1 MLRDLFQKTLRVRI
15 HVHAKGVHR
24 VISDH
29 ALRERL
35 ADLLGLD
42 SLLPCGPRSK
52 MSASAARRKNIDAC
66 AAHFDAH
73 GTLPRRQPGEKD
85 KSGWTPEQKEEHRLA
100 WFCKNARRDIPKG
113 LWTDADLQYLKEKL
127 AAFWRL
133 YGARAEEAAFEAQN
147 LGAEQEGDDSDAPTD
162 VPCTDTKDAVCGK
175 MPMSSLSHDVM
186 AEVANCAYEF
196 TERCLANGWKVND
209 ALFVDLWS
217 NPDVSCAMNDDARI
231 RGLKGR
237 SLAKQKADVRA
248 FIRWDVLAN
257 SPHMEVSDFADGFF
271 SERVKGVHRSL
282 RPDLHWKCYRELR
295 DMEVYDLCR
304 VATARVCGGLGCCL
318 GQACGAG
325 ACESAP
331 RRLVASQWLR
341 RYFPIQA
348 RAFAESQMSRHANSH
363 DDDCR
368 DDMDVGRGGGLPWQD
383 FFRQLE
389 EDARVEGV
397 MEKRRVCCRDVFVRI
412 QLRPDGHPQPFR
424 PLVLPVF
431 DSQGR
436 RDCVPEDVRR
446 KRHASLAGH
455 SVHGS
460 EIVSL
465 PSDFLCFDCSSE
477 FRRAPEQE
485 VEAHVSSWRQKLH
498 MRSSVGLQH
507 VLAERVALRIRDELL
522 ELARVDDPKE
532 KSNSREAFWKKLSN
546 HRADLGHD
554 RCGAAL
560 EKGAKQS
567 LDPSQYWKE
576 PMPDYCSTTRRVFG
590 LLWRN
595 DKLHCAA
602 VQRLDAGAARWSDYT
617 GRPGLVEEAV
627 WKWRLWACARG
638 GFQALRPS
646 ERSDM
651 ELAEGKSDPDFLRVQ
666 RSHDLFEYARD
677 MKPQG
682 PVPSLQIWGGVLFR
696 VANDASRVALV
707 RRKAD
712 EERLCWGI
720 SWNRLRYEVDAALAL
735 AQAHRAG
742 LLEPSDVQVFFK
754 CEEHASRNAGAY
766 PREIM
771 LEAGENDRYD
781 HVRQREAAL
790 ARDAQKIAVRV
801 ASMRLESWR
810 CRTESDWLA
819 LAEHCSTVGVADL
832 SAPAVLTGEDI
843 SGGQCDGFGISSSS
857 AVVLDF
863 PEGSFLFVLVWQT
876 GIGTDPTIKE
886 LRLYKAHLRL
896 ISGRTLVA
904 LLGGVL
910 GGAQSALD
918 YNGFLKKKC
927 PRNGLQSRFGGLLG
941 NLGGL

>member
-1 MLRDLFQKTLRVRI
+1 
-15 HVHAKGVHR
+15 
-24 VISDH
+24 
-29 ALRERL
+29 
-35 ADLLGLD
+35 
-42 SLLPCGPRSK
+42 
-52 MSASAARRKNIDAC
+52 
-66 AAHFDAH
+66 
-73 GTLPRRQPGEKD
+73 
-85 KSGWTPEQKEEHRLA
+85 
-100 WFCKNARRDIPKG
+100 
-113 LWTDADLQYLKEKL
+113 
-127 AAFWRL
+127 
-133 YGARAEEAAFEAQN
+133 
-147 LGAEQEGDDSDAPTD
+147 
-162 VPCTDTKDAVCGK
+162 
-175 MPMSSLSHDVM
+175 
-186 AEVANCAYEF
+186 
-196 TERCLANGWKVND
+196 
-209 ALFVDLWS
+209 
-217 NPDVSCAMNDDARI
+217 
-231 RGLKGR
+231 
-237 SLAKQKADVRA
+237 
-248 FIRWDVLAN
+248 
-257 SPHMEVSDFADGFF
+257 
-271 SERVKGVHRSL
+271 
-282 RPDLHWKCYRELR
+282 
-295 DMEVYDLCR
+295 
-304 VATARVCGGLGCCL
+304 
-318 GQACGAG
+318 
-325 ACESAP
+325 
-331 RRLVASQWLR
+331 
-341 RYFPIQA
+341 
-348 RAFAESQMSRHANSH
+348 
-363 DDDCR
+363 
-368 DDMDVGRGGGLPWQD
+368 
-383 FFRQLE
+383 
-389 EDARVEGV
+389 
-397 MEKRRVCCRDVFVRI
+397 
-412 QLRPDGHPQPFR
+412 
-424 PLVLPVF
+424 
-431 DSQGR
+431 
-436 RDCVPEDVRR
+436 
-446 KRHASLAGH
+446 
-455 SVHGS
+455 
-460 EIVSL
+460 
-465 PSDFLCFDCSSE
+465 
-477 FRRAPEQE
+477 
-485 VEAHVSSWRQKLH
+485 
-498 MRSSVGLQH
+498 
-507 VLAERVALRIRDELL
+507 
-522 ELARVDDPKE
+522 
-532 KSNSREAFWKKLSN
+532 
-546 HRADLGHD
+546 
-554 RCGAAL
+554 
-560 EKGAKQS
+560 
-567 LDPSQYWKE
+567 
-576 PMPDYCSTTRRVFG
+576 
-590 LLWRN
+590 
-595 DKLHCAA
+595 
-602 VQRLDAGAARWSDYT
+602 
-617 GRPGLVEEAV
+617 
-627 WKWRLWACARG
+627 
-638 GFQALRPS
+638 LRPS